1 MSTATNDENTTT
13 VAALRA
19 HENARLP
26 ASAYDEGM
34 RPAAAR
40 ARDADPVVRR
50 DAE

>member
-1 MSTATNDENTTT
+1 MTPSNT

-26 ASAYDEGM
+26 AEAYDGGM

-40 ARDADPVVRR
+40 ARDADPQVTARSR
-50 DAE
+50 DGRDTE

>member
-1 MSTATNDENTTT
+1 MTPENT

-26 ASAYDEGM
+26 ADAYDA

-40 ARDADPVVRR
+40 ARDADPVGGAR
-50 DAE
+50 EGGTEE